1 MGRNSLTKAEAREL
15 ITPIVD
21 DEVTAEQRTAFMEFI
36 AHHED
41 VRREYKSQKRLK
53 ALISNRCPCAKA
65 PESLKKFVSTVSTSQ
80 YSGQTTPPIYDIPS
94 RTSVSKQPKH
104 SAGSEESPK
113 NKTWYFAAAI
123 VLLLTTV
130 IWLFDFLGSPADQ
143 NTYNIEEY
151 VYQHFMNNDGK
162 LVPPTISTA
171 SLGMAEKRME
181 QDYDMAMTVPK
192 LKNAEFKGVVYDE
205 FVPDYKAPMLEY
217 YLPSEDQY
225 IYIFAFNVNEIK
237 DFGQLVRDQEAINTC
252 NNPTDFHIQEVNTKH
267 VVSWKWNDV
276 WYAAISNHDGST
288 VASLVEPLGVNP

>member
-21 DEVTAEQRTAFMEFI
+21 DEITTEQRKAFMDFI

-41 VRREYKSQKRLK
+41 VRREYESIKRLK
-53 ALISNRCPCAKA
+53 SLMRDRCPCAKA
-65 PESLKKFVSTVSTSQ
+65 PESLRKFVSSVSATSHSSQ
-80 YSGQTTPPIYDIPS
+80 STDPIYDVPIDI
-94 RTSVSKQPKH
+94 SVGKQPEY
-104 SAGSEESPK
+104 SATNSDVKK
-113 NKTWYFAAAI
+113 NRLWYAAAAAI
-123 VLLLTTV
+123 LLLTAI
-130 IWLFDFLGSPADQ
+130 IWVFDFLGYADEES
-143 NTYNIEEY
+143 NYSIEEY
-151 VYQHFMNNDGK
+151 AYQHFMNNDGK

-171 SLGMAEKRME
+171 SLGVAENRMQ

-225 IYIFAFNVNEIK
+225 IYIFAFDINEM
-237 DFGQLVRDQEAINTC
+237 DNFGQLVRDQEAVNTC
-252 NNPTDFHIQEVNTKH
+252 NNPKDFHIRQVNGKH

-276 WYAAISNHDGST
+276 WYTAISNHDGNT
-288 VASLVEPLGVNP
+288 LAGLVEPLGSP